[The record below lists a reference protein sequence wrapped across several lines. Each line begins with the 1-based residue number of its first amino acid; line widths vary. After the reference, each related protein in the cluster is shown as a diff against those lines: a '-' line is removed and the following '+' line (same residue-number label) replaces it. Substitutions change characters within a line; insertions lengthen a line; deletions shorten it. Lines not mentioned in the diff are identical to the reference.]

1 MYPADRFKALRF
13 PAVLMANDR
22 TSIALRKAVPVN
34 QRDDDPTRH
43 QGNNNPS
50 DEVFVIQLGANR
62 IVGARGLF

>member
-1 MYPADRFKALRF
+1 
-13 PAVLMANDR
+13 
-22 TSIALRKAVPVN
+22 VPVN